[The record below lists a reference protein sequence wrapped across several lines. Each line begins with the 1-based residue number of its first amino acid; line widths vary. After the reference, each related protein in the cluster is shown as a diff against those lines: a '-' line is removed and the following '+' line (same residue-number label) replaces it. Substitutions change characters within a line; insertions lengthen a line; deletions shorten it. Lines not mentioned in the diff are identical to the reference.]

1 MTKPT
6 ISEIKRLNLLRI
18 MAERGLKNADLAKK
32 LNAKPPQISALLKKE
47 GKSSRNLGQQVID
60 KLCVALNVDE
70 IEFYRWDVLDEEKD
84 TIKIKKPSPHIFQQ
98 MLDVQFVLEQGD
110 PIIATALNQNIVA
123 FKMAVD
129 KEIER
134 VEFERKQIESEQKRI
149 EAETKAE
156 MLESK
161 TETLESK
168 VEMLIQEIS
177 NIKKFS
183 GGTIIDTPPID
194 ISKSK
199 VASGNC

>member
-1 MTKPT
+1 V
-6 ISEIKRLNLLRI
+6 
-18 MAERGLKNADLAKK
+18 AERGLKNADLAKK